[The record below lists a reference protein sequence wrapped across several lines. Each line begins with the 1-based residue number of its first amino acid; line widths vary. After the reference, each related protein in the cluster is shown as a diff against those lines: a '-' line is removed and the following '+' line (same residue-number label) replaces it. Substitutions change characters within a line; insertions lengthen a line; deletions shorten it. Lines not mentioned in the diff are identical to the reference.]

1 MNLSVL
7 GPLDFLRRPASEGR
21 GIVRGSIL
29 PMSFRK
35 NQQEED
41 NMKTPSEL
49 RALRAELV
57 ERRNVELY
65 RLDVH
70 NDARLARIADV
81 QLSIQAVDDAL
92 REAAPGEPVRHSG

>member
-1 MNLSVL
+1 M
-7 GPLDFLRRPASEGR
+7 
-21 GIVRGSIL
+21 RGSIL

-35 NQQEED
+35 NQKEED
-41 NMKTPSEL
+41 DMKTPSEL

-70 NDARLARIADV
+70 NDARLARIADIH
-81 QLSIQAVDDAL
+81 LSIQAIDAAL
-92 REAAPGEPVRHSG
+92 RETAPRKPVRQAG